1 MKHYVLL
8 VALLCSGLTQAE
20 MQVLSEDELQL
31 VDGQGGADISLEM
44 RLNHDTNAQLTG
56 CTNYEYCRFALNLN
70 NRNHDASVTGSA
82 TGRKLWLVFKQVQGT
97 ILFQEIK
104 LDATDLTAY
113 TGKDSA
119 VVVKPAIKLSFDA
132 TKPILIRNVGYQSL
146 AIETD
151 TCTESDLNCSVGTVN
166 VPGYLAKGSGGSGAT
181 AYANG
186 KYTNATNLFDL
197 GRETGF
203 MGLNMYGNLALA
215 GTVKIFSCDANHP
228 RC

>member
-44 RLNHDTNAQLTG
+44 RLNHDTSAQITG
-56 CTNYEYCRFALNLN
+56 CADYEYCRFALNLN
-70 NRNHDASVTGSA
+70 NRSDVAG
-82 TGRKLWLVFKQVQGT
+82 KKQWLVFKQVQGT
-97 ILFQEIK
+97 IIFQEIK

-113 TGKDSA
+113 IGKNSA
-119 VVVKPAIKLSFDA
+119 NVVKPAIKLSFDA
-132 TKPILIRNVGYQSL
+132 TKPILIRNFGYQSL
-146 AIETD
+146 VIETD
-151 TCTESDLNCSVGTVN
+151 TVANEGSGNI
-166 VPGYLAKGSGGSGAT
+166 PGYLAKGSGGSGVT

-186 KYTNATNLFDL
+186 KYTDLANLFDL

-203 MGLNMYGNLALA
+203 MGLNTYGNLALA
-215 GTVKIFSCDANHP
+215 GTVKIFSCDTNHP

>member
-44 RLNHDTNAQLTG
+44 RLNHDTSAQITG
-56 CTNYEYCRFALNLN
+56 CADYEYCRFALNIN
-70 NRNHDASVTGSA
+70 NRSNASGM
-82 TGRKLWLVFKQVQGT
+82 KQWLVFKQVQGT
-97 ILFQEIK
+97 IIFQEIK

-113 TGKDSA
+113 IGKDVA
-119 VVVKPAIKLSFDA
+119 TVVKPAITLSFDA
-132 TKPILIRNVGYQSL
+132 TKPILIRNLGYQSL

-151 TCTESDLNCSVGTVN
+151 TVANEGASNI
-166 VPGYLAKGSGGSGAT
+166 PGYLAKGSGGVGVT
-181 AYANG
+181 AFSSG
-186 KYTNATNLFDL
+186 KYTNATNLFDF
-197 GRETGF
+197 GREVGF
-203 MGLNMYGNLALA
+203 TGLNIYGNLALA

>member
-1 MKHYVLL
+1 MKHYLLL

-20 MQVLSEDELQL
+20 MQVLSEDELQR

-44 RLNHDTNAQLTG
+44 RLNHDTSAQLTG
-56 CTNYEYCRFALNLN
+56 CTDFEFCRFALNLN
-70 NRNHDASVTGSA
+70 NRSDVTG
-82 TGRKLWLVFKQVQGT
+82 KKQWLVFKQVQGT
-97 ILFQEIK
+97 IIFQEIK

-113 TGKDSA
+113 IGKNSA
-119 VVVKPAIKLSFDA
+119 NVVKPAIKLSFDA
-132 TKPILIRNVGYQSL
+132 TKPILIRNFGYQSL

-151 TCTESDLNCSVGTVN
+151 TVANEGSGNI
-166 VPGYLAKGSGGSGAT
+166 PGYLAKGSGGSGVT

-186 KYTNATNLFDL
+186 KYTDLANLFDL

-203 MGLNMYGNLALA
+203 MGLNTYGNLALA
-215 GTVKIFSCDANHP
+215 GTVKIFSCDTNHP

>member
-44 RLNHDTNAQLTG
+44 RLNHDTNAQITG
-56 CTNYEYCRFALNLN
+56 CADYEYCRFALNIN
-70 NRNHDASVTGSA
+70 NRSNASGM
-82 TGRKLWLVFKQVQGT
+82 KQWLVFKQVQGT
-97 ILFQEIK
+97 IIIQEVK

-113 TGKDSA
+113 IGQNAAT
-119 VVVKPAIKLSFDA
+119 VVKPAIKLSFDA
-132 TKPILIRNVGYQSL
+132 TKPILIRNLGYQSL

-151 TCTESDLNCSVGTVN
+151 TVANEGSGNI
-166 VPGYLAKGSGGSGAT
+166 PGYLAKGSGGVGVT
-181 AYANG
+181 AFSSG
-186 KYTNATNLFDL
+186 KYTNATNEFDL
-197 GRETGF
+197 GREVGF
-203 MGLNMYGNLALA
+203 TGLNIYGNLALA

>member
-44 RLNHDTNAQLTG
+44 RLNHDTSAQITG
-56 CTNYEYCRFALNLN
+56 CADYEYCRFALNIN
-70 NRNHDASVTGSA
+70 NRSNALGM
-82 TGRKLWLVFKQVQGT
+82 KQWLVFKQVQGT
-97 ILFQEIK
+97 IIFQEIK

-113 TGKDSA
+113 IGKDVA
-119 VVVKPAIKLSFDA
+119 TVVKPAITLSFDA
-132 TKPILIRNVGYQSL
+132 TKPILIRNLGYQSL

-151 TCTESDLNCSVGTVN
+151 TVANEGVGN
-166 VPGYLAKGSGGSGAT
+166 LPGYLAKGSGGSGVT

-186 KYTNATNLFDL
+186 KYTNLANLFDL

>member
-8 VALLCSGLTQAE
+8 VALLCSGLAQAE

-56 CTNYEYCRFALNLN
+56 CTAFEFCRFALNLN
-70 NRNHDASVTGSA
+70 NRNDDGSITGSA
-82 TGRKLWLVFKQVQGT
+82 TGKKLWLVFKQVQGT
-97 ILFQEIK
+97 IIFQEIK

-113 TGKDSA
+113 VGKNSA
-119 VVVKPAIKLSFDA
+119 TVVKPAIKLSFDA
-132 TKPILIRNVGYQSL
+132 TKPILIRNLGYQAL

-151 TCTESDLNCSVGTVN
+151 TVANEGAGNI
-166 VPGYLAKGSGGSGAT
+166 PGYLAKGSGGSGVT

-215 GTVKIFSCDANHP
+215 GTVKIFSCDTNHP